1 MRAITSVFCLAIA
14 AAPALGSQSAALPPV
29 VRAGLETYKING
41 AAAAVSRWLT
51 NSPITAQS
59 SATTQA
65 FEQVERAYGRMV
77 GYEILAIV
85 PLGTYAS
92 RSYLIILYEKGPVY
106 AWFDCYKPKDE
117 WIMTSF
123 LFNTKADL
131 ILPPKMLGH

>member
-1 MRAITSVFCLAIA
+1 MRAITSAVCIAIV
-14 AAPALGSQSAALPPV
+14 AAPAVRSQTAALPPV
-29 VRAGLETYKING
+29 VRAGLEAYKVNG
-41 AAAAVSRWLT
+41 AAAGVRRWLT
-51 NSPITAQS
+51 NSPITEQS
-59 SATTQA
+59 GSTTQA

-77 GYEILAIV
+77 GYEILEVIH
-85 PLGTYAS
+85 LGTYAS

-131 ILPPKMLGH
+131 ILPPKLLGH